1 MGNIGLPH
9 TRGNA
14 ARYFLGMTPAE
25 HCRNCGVAL
34 STGARFCHR
43 CGAPTTGALADRP
56 SAGPSGAA
64 GSATVSTALPWAVA
78 AIALLCLLAFIVGQN
93 FRRPAAA
100 TAVAAPPNAAPGN
113 GPAPDISQMSPDER
127 ADRLFQRVM
136 TYVAEGKVDSVR
148 FFSPMAIQSMAALA
162 PLNAHRRYDL
172 GLLGV
177 VSSDP
182 LLAKAQADSILAESP
197 DHLLGLILA
206 MRTAGLQRDTTARRG
221 YATKLLAVLERERA
235 KQLQEYIDHAP
246 DIEAAVNEA
255 QGRAPQPSGPPPT
268 PRD

>member
-1 MGNIGLPH
+1 
-9 TRGNA
+9 
-14 ARYFLGMTPAE
+14 MTPTE
-25 HCRNCGVAL
+25 HCRNCSVAL
-34 STGARFCHR
+34 SAGARFCHR
-43 CGAPTTGALADRP
+43 CGAPSTGALTDRP
-56 SAGPSGAA
+56 STSSG
-64 GSATVSTALPWAVA
+64 GTTVSTALPWAVA
-78 AIALLCLLAFIVGQN
+78 GIALLCLLAFIVGQN
-93 FRRPAAA
+93 FRRSAPAVA
-100 TAVAAPPNAAPGN
+100 TAPPIAAPSN
-113 GPAPDISQMSPDER
+113 GPATDISQMSPDER

-136 TYVAEGKVDSVR
+136 TYVAEGKIDSVR

-206 MRTAGLQRDTTARRG
+206 MRTAGLQRDTTARRS
-221 YATKLLAVLERERA
+221 YANKLVAVLERERA

-246 DIEAAVNEA
+246 DIEAAINEA
-255 QGRAPQPSGPPPT
+255 QGRAPQPAGPPPA
-268 PRD
+268 RQD